1 MNAVRST
8 FFVAMISGIMLLLL
22 AVIGA
27 FQAWLHFEHAT
38 AARQAELAQAADLL
52 RIRAERT
59 LQRRLVVPRALAA
72 FAEAAPVIDPQQF
85 ATFAEALG
93 ATGISGVLLVPE
105 GRAEDLIAGSAAQAA
120 AGRAIFR
127 NADLRPLIVQAMAT
141 QRTAVSDPLWAG
153 GRNVIV
159 AFDPIFVH
167 RSGQSRY
174 WGMSA
179 TLLDIEQMLAEID
192 FGLPDPGMRYAI
204 RSLGRDLADPEMIV
218 GDKDLLSSAQAS
230 RVASFP
236 GGAWEIIVV
245 APPVAGIARA
255 LLVGAGPAGIG
266 ALLVLALIAIH
277 LKMRGDQRAAIINA
291 RISADV
297 AAIKLGDA
305 QAQLRN
311 ALETITEGF
320 AYYDRDDRLVIFNE
334 RYRDMY
340 AVSADVIRPGVRFEE
355 VVRHGVANGQYPD
368 AGEDPEG
375 FITRRLALH
384 REAAGRVEMRLSG
397 DRWVM
402 LAEHRTPDGGIVG
415 IRTDITE
422 LKRRSLEIEDQQILL
437 RATLESLD
445 DGVAVFDAEGMLVL
459 WNLRFAALADID
471 PVCLE
476 RGIGLP
482 ALLAIQGHDGI
493 LGPED
498 IEFAAGPG
506 HLDDSRLTLGRR
518 TARSGRVV
526 RIELRWTPGSQTVL
540 TLVDETEAEH
550 AAQALATS
558 EHRLRGI
565 LEISPVGILVLDRQG
580 HALFYNDRHREMLG
594 LSHEDM
600 RSYVGGSS
608 FDDPADLRHMIQ
620 ALRDHGVLHQHEV
633 RLRRANGVAFW
644 VSLSAQNLVFD
655 GKKATIY
662 HFFDIT
668 ELKQVEEMLGEINKE
683 LEWRVQER
691 VAERDRTLV
700 ELRAEMKRSQLLAA
714 VIETS
719 PSSITIADAQSPEL
733 PLIYCNPAFT
743 AMTGYAQDEVV
754 GHNCRFL
761 AGPETAP
768 EARTALREALAAG
781 RQVQTEL
788 VNYRKDGTPFLSQL
802 SLFPVRGESG
812 EILYFVGAQADVT
825 TMRQAEADRIQMQ
838 AKMSETSKFEALGT
852 LAGGIAHEINTPS
865 QYIGDNMRFLQG
877 CFGDL
882 MTLARTCGDRGGI
895 DLDFLG
901 DEVPAALDQCLEGVE
916 RISQIVQAIK
926 EFSYPTDKKVAPFDL
941 NRAIQTAVTVTRNQW
956 KYVANLELALDE
968 DLPLFYGNHGEI
980 NQVLLNAIVNAAH
993 AIEER
998 QVPEPGRI
1006 TLATRRIGDEV
1017 ELTISDSG
1025 VGIPAERREKIFELF
1040 FTTKPPGR
1048 GTGQGLAITRSII
1061 VQRHGGR
1068 IELDSTVGEGTTF
1081 RFLLPMR
1088 ALADQREVA

>member
-1 MNAVRST
+1 MNAIRST
-8 FFVAMISGIMLLLL
+8 FFVSMISGLMLVLL
-22 AVIGA
+22 AAIGA
-27 FQAWLHFEHAT
+27 VQAWLHYDHA
-38 AARQAELAQAADLL
+38 AGARQAELVQVADLL
-52 RIRAERT
+52 RIRTERS

-72 FAEAAPVIDPQQF
+72 FAQASPVLDPREF
-85 ATFAEALG
+85 ATFADA
-93 ATGISGVLLVPE
+93 LVPAVVN
-105 GRAEDLIAGSAAQAA
+105 GVVLVPGSRVDDLVAGSPAQAA
-120 AGRAIFR
+120 VARTLFR
-127 NADLRPLIVQAMAT
+127 SGEQRPSITQAMVT
-141 QRTAVSDPLWAG
+141 RQTVLSDPVRID
-153 GRNVIV
+153 GRSLVV
-159 AFDPIFVH
+159 AYDPIFTRH
-167 RSGQSRY
+167 GGQSRY

-179 TLLDIEQMLAEID
+179 TFIDLDRLLAEI
-192 FGLPDPGMRYAI
+192 GLQPPAPGRRYAI
-204 RSLGRDLADPEMIV
+204 RSLGRDLAEPEMIV
-218 GDKDLLSSAQAS
+218 GDRDLLAQAQVS
-230 RVASFP
+230 RIASFP
-236 GGAWEIIVV
+236 GGAWEIAVT
-245 APPVAGIARA
+245 APPASDAMRA
-255 LLVGAGPAGIG
+255 LLVGAGPAGLG
-266 ALLVLALIAIH
+266 SLLVLALIAVH
-277 LKMRGDQRAAIINA
+277 LKAHGTQRAAIANA
-291 RISADV
+291 RISADI
-297 AAIKLGDA
+297 AAIKLGGA

-311 ALETITEGF
+311 ALETMSEGF

-334 RYRDMY
+334 RYREMF
-340 AVSADVIRPGVRFEE
+340 AASAEIIRPGIRFED
-355 VVRHGVANGQYPD
+355 VIRHGVAHGQYPD
-368 AGEDPEG
+368 VGDDPEA
-375 FITRRLALH
+375 FIARRLAIH
-384 REAAGRVEMRLSG
+384 REAGGRVEMRLSG

-459 WNLRFAALADID
+459 WNLRFATLADID

-482 ALLAIQGHDGI
+482 ALLAVQGRDGV
-493 LGPED
+493 LGAED
-498 IEFAAGPG
+498 IDFAVGPG

-526 RIELRWTPGSQTVL
+526 RIELCWTPGSQTVL

-558 EHRLRGI
+558 EQRLRGI

-580 HALFYNDRHREMLG
+580 LPLFYNDRHREMLG

-600 RSYVGGSS
+600 RGYVGGSS
-608 FDDPADLRHMIQ
+608 FDDPADLRHMIL
-620 ALRDHGVLHQHEV
+620 ALREHGVLHQHEV
-633 RLRRANGVAFW
+633 RLRRANGAIFW
-644 VSLSAQNLVFD
+644 VSLSAQNLLFD

-719 PSSITIADAQSPEL
+719 PSSITIADAQVPDL

-743 AMTGYAQDEVV
+743 AMTGYTQDEVV
-754 GHNCRFL
+754 GRNCRFL
-761 AGPETAP
+761 VGPETAP

-781 RQVQTEL
+781 RRVQTEL
-788 VNYRKDGTPFLSQL
+788 VNYRKDGTRFLSQL
-802 SLFPVRGESG
+802 SLFPVRSEAG

-825 TMRQAEADRIQMQ
+825 AMRQAEAERIEMQ

-877 CFGDL
+877 SFGEL
-882 MTLARTCGDRGGI
+882 MGLARACGDAGGV

-956 KYVANLELALDE
+956 KYVANLDLALDE
-968 DLPLFYGNHGEI
+968 DLPLFCGNQGEI

-998 QVPEPGRI
+998 QAPELGRI
-1006 TLATRRIGDEV
+1006 TLSTRLVGDEI
-1017 ELTISDSG
+1017 ELAISDSG
-1025 VGIPAERREKIFELF
+1025 VGIPAERREKVFELF

-1068 IELDSTVGEGTTF
+1068 IELDSIVGAGTTF
-1081 RFLLPMR
+1081 RFLLPMH
-1088 ALADQREVA
+1088 AMMEREVA